1 LLLLLTLILHS
12 VQQTNSLYHNSQS
25 HDSRTHV
32 SLTCRFSRESDVNL
46 KCRSLRIRYRV
57 GASDSLPI
65 SGNLDVACKS
75 AQPTGLAGKWRRRA
89 ADFLQLG
96 YPSINFVLEGY
107 VLCAVLQ

>member
-1 LLLLLTLILHS
+1 
-12 VQQTNSLYHNSQS
+12 VP
-25 HDSRTHV
+25 V
-32 SLTCRFSRESDVNL
+32 
-46 KCRSLRIRYRV
+46 
-57 GASDSLPI
+57 APDSLPRGRI
-65 SGNLDVACKS
+65 GFATDFGYLDVACKS